1 MSLQLISIPRCD
13 NKSWT
18 ISSCPLDDATING
31 VLLNDEIK
39 FQKN

>member
-1 MSLQLISIPRCD
+1 MSLQLTSIPRCD

-18 ISSCPLDDATING
+18 ISSYPLDDATING